1 MQEKIIVLLIVYIL
15 ALSTDIL
22 KLRNSPVRG
31 RIIYWGIM
39 VITLYFST
47 DYLLKAEL
55 PDLHMFADLLFT
67 KPARMIV
74 EFLRVEPT

>member
-1 MQEKIIVLLIVYIL
+1 MQEKIIVLLIVYIV
-15 ALSTDIL
+15 ALSTDFL

-39 VITLYFST
+39 VVTLYFSV

-55 PDLHMFADLLFT
+55 PDLHMFADFLFT